1 MRQWV
6 PENQHKAR
14 DKEDLTGVVHPKVTE
29 VPPQHPVKEKKAD
42 SSSNMFSSLSVM
54 DRDEN
59 LNGGLVENV
68 CSTPS
73 RGSQISLYNKL

>member
-14 DKEDLTGVVHPKVTE
+14 DKEDLTGVVHPKVTT

-54 DRDEN
+54 DRMRILMGVWWRMFTLPPLE
-59 LNGGLVENV
+59 V
-68 CSTPS
+68 
-73 RGSQISLYNKL
+73 SQISLYNKL